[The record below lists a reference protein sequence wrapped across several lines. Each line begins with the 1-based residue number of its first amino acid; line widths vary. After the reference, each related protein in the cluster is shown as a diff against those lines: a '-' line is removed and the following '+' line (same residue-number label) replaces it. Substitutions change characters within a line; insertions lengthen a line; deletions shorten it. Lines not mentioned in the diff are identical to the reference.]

1 MLIDWIA
8 NWQHNCGYAHTVN
21 SGNAAGNAHPASES
35 FVKIHS
41 TQWNSPEGC
50 VSVIQDY
57 AANGSLYN
65 LT

>member
-8 NWQHNCGYAHTVN
+8 NWQHNCGYAHTGN

-50 VSVIQDY
+50 VSVI
-57 AANGSLYN
+57 
-65 LT
+65 